1 MSMYQ
6 GTSPTATED
15 YAIFPSAV
23 SVEPAPAAVE
33 EQSKAVRRSRRPEF
47 YKPFHYLLLA
57 YLYFYCS
64 RVTELLPWFHI
75 GLLLQP
81 ILLIGMVMTG
91 TTKSIFRTEIGRVMT
106 MFTFWVAVCVPFSV
120 WRGGSTQILILAVQA
135 LALLF
140 FMAAFIR
147 TLDDCYRVIYV
158 VALAMATIGILSFV
172 IGSKSSDPARAALGD
187 QASQTLGDANFMAL
201 YLVIGLPFLWFS
213 STWKKGFVK
222 IGLLL
227 LMLPAVAAIARTGS
241 RMGLLALAL
250 GTIFFLIFANSTQR
264 AVIITGGMLGL
275 VLAVTML
282 PQRITERFTTL
293 FNGGSSAAAA
303 EAAASADARRTMF
316 WRGVEMTF
324 EHPFFGVGPGEFMDA
339 EAGEAMEAGKR
350 GLWHYTHNAYTE
362 LSSETGIPG
371 LVIFLIAFWRSYRGL
386 TPYRDRYPSATVR
399 RAALCIQ
406 IAVLVSAVGAF
417 FLSIAYSGILYAI
430 IGVSA
435 AFQLA
440 GARQFKMLKAQA

>member
-1 MSMYQ
+1 MS
-6 GTSPTATED
+6 PAATDD
-15 YAIFPSAV
+15 YAIFPSAAA
-23 SVEPAPAAVE
+23 VEPQPAAVE
-33 EQSKAVRRSRRPEF
+33 EKPKAVRRGKRPEF
-47 YKPFHYLLLA
+47 YKPFHYLLLV

-64 RVTELLPWFHI
+64 RVTELMPWFHI

-91 TTKSIFRTEIGRVMT
+91 TTKSIFRTDVGRVMT
-106 MFTFWVAVCVPFSV
+106 MFTIWVALCVPFSV
-120 WRGGSTQILILAVQA
+120 WRGGSLQILILAVQA

-147 TLDDCYRVIYV
+147 TLEDCYRVIYV
-158 VALAMATIGILSFV
+158 VALAMATIAVLSFI
-172 IGSKSSDPARAALGD
+172 IGNRSSDPRLALGD
-187 QASQTLGDANFMAL
+187 QMTQTLGDANFMAL

-213 STWKKGFVK
+213 STWKRGFVK
-222 IGLLL
+222 VGLLL
-227 LMLPAVAAIARTGS
+227 MMLPVLASVARTGS

-250 GTIFFLIFANSTQR
+250 GTVFFLIFANSTQR
-264 AVIITGGMLGL
+264 AVIIIGGTVGLMLAL
-275 VLAVTML
+275 TML
-282 PQRITERFTTL
+282 PHRIVERFTTL

-303 EAAASADARRTMF
+303 EAAASAEARKIMF
-316 WRGVEMTF
+316 WRGVDLTF
-324 EHPFFGVGPGEFMDA
+324 EHPLFGVGPGEFMDA
-339 EAGEAMEAGKR
+339 EAGEAAQLGKR

-371 LVIFLIAFWRSYRGL
+371 MVIFLIAFWRSYRGL
-386 TPYRDRYPSATVR
+386 SQYRDRYPNSQVR

-406 IAVLVSAVGAF
+406 IAVLASAVGAF

-440 GARQFKMLKAQA
+440 AAKQYKLLKAQA